1 MISFLSSWLHC
12 LFNNSLRLLTYA
24 HRQFRQTFIKDCSC
38 LRRCLTSQ
46 HLEHSSSQRIYVC
59 FRREHSQSSYTRLLN
74 RRIANT
80 HSNRTTRGLFTRNII
95 ILRHTKVN
103 QDHITILSQQ
113 DIARLHIQVVHI
125 MSMDILQGRC
135 YLSRIFQGLFFRQ
148 RAFFLYQIRQRATIN
163 VLHDIVSGTILLK
176 HIQHLYNMRMS
187 QLRNILRFLDKLLA
201 KFLHQY
207 STSCR
212 RNSNH

>member
-1 MISFLSSWLHC
+1 MIAFLSSWLHC
-12 LFNNSLRLLTYA
+12 LFNNSLRLLTYF
-24 HRQFRQTFIKDCSC
+24 HRQFRQAFIKDSSC

-59 FRREHSQSSYTRLLN
+59 FWREHSQSSHTRLLN
-74 RRIANT
+74 RCIAYA

-113 DIARLHIQVVHI
+113 NIARLHIQVVHI

-135 YLSRIFQGLFFRQ
+135 YLSRIFQGFIFR
-148 RAFFLYQIRQRATIN
+148 
-163 VLHDIVSGTILLK
+163 
-176 HIQHLYNMRMS
+176 
-187 QLRNILRFLDKLLA
+187 
-201 KFLHQY
+201 
-207 STSCR
+207 
-212 RNSNH
+212 